1 MQDCQ
6 CQKIQEA
13 FALLREIL
21 CDNPKSGA
29 ACPVCGVYHHKSWCW
44 YPRLLAVLGY
54 PLDKFDRD
62 MWEHQCK
69 RQPPND

>member
-29 ACPVCGVYHHKSWCW
+29 ACPVCGVYHHKMWCW
-44 YPRLLAVLGY
+44 YPRLLAALGY
-54 PLDKFDRD
+54 PLDKFDREF
-62 MWEHQCK
+62 MEAPCSLHEK
-69 RQPPND
+69 